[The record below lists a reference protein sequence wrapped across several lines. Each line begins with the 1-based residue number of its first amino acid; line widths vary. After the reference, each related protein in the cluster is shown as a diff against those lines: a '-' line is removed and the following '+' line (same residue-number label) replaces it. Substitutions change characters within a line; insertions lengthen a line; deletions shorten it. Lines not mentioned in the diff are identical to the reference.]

1 MGLFRRIGI
10 VNLFLLFNC
19 FVSFSFEE
27 DVWSGTNN
35 RTIASAYCVFEELE
49 KME

>member
-10 VNLFLLFNC
+10 VNLLFLFIG
-19 FVSFSFEE
+19 FVSFGFEE
-27 DVWSGTNN
+27 DAWSGTNN
-35 RTIASAYCVFEELE
+35 RTIASANFVFEELE